1 MPKFKSGSLLT
12 LKRDS
17 TKSLLGTSIGHFLND
32 GANNLFPAVYPVLL
46 KSYNVSLEFIGIL
59 AALYSLSSLVASPF
73 IGRRSDYNE
82 SYLRLIPLGLIVVAF
97 GILGFALSVAFF
109 PGNLLYF
116 GLVLF
121 TLVAGFGSSFYHPI
135 AAAIL
140 NETWSFENRGR
151 AMGINGS
158 MGGVGTLVFPIITVG
173 LIVLYGVK
181 SLTLVGIAFILLAI
195 AIYSIMKTIAAPER
209 TKIADAERKV
219 GVPLRIVLSSIL
231 ALTLAGF
238 FRSLMTQGVLN
249 FLPTYLN
256 TVSKIPYQYVGSVQV
271 AYAFFAIV
279 GQPLFGSLSDRF
291 GRKSMIGVTLVGCVG
306 SVFLLS
312 MSSTNFWLT
321 EFSLGLFGL
330 FSYTGFPLF
339 LGLTGL
345 IAPKGGIT
353 LANSIVWGFG
363 MIGGGTLGP
372 VLVGILSEPTF
383 LGSLNQAFLLLSGV
397 GAISLAFLPFIP
409 NPAKTKV
416 VST

>member
-1 MPKFKSGSLLT
+1 LLKAKS
-12 LKRDS
+12 DS
-17 TKSLLGTSIGHFLND
+17 TRSLLGTSIGHFLND
-32 GANNLFPAVYPVLL
+32 GANNLFPVVYPVLL
-46 KSYNVSLEFIGIL
+46 KSYNMSLEFIGIL

-97 GILGFALSVAFF
+97 GILGFALSIVIF

-140 NETWSFENRGR
+140 NETWSFESRGR
-151 AMGINGS
+151 AMGFNGS
-158 MGGVGTLVFPIITVG
+158 MGGVGTLAFPIITVG
-173 LIVLYGVK
+173 LIVLFGVK
-181 SLTLVGIAFILLAI
+181 SLSLVAIAFILLAI
-195 AIYSIMKTIAAPER
+195 TIYVIMRNIAAPEQS
-209 TKIADAERKV
+209 ADSIKRKDSSGISMRV
-219 GVPLRIVLSSIL
+219 VLSSVL

-238 FRSLMTQGVLN
+238 FRSIMTQGVLN

-256 TVSKIPYQYVGSVQV
+256 TVSKIPYEYVGSVQV
-271 AYAFFAIV
+271 AYAIFAIA
-279 GQPLFGSLSDRF
+279 GQPLFGSLSDRY
-291 GRKSMIGVTLVGCVG
+291 GRKAMIGVTLLGCVG
-306 SVFLLS
+306 SVFMLS
-312 MSSTNFWLT
+312 ESSTNFWLT

-372 VLVGILSEPTF
+372 ILVGVLSEPAF
-383 LGSLNQAFLLLSGV
+383 LGSLNMAFLSLSGI
-397 GAISLAFLPFIP
+397 GAISLVFLPFIRSP
-409 NPAKTKV
+409 K
-416 VST
+416 STVISA

>member
-1 MPKFKSGSLLT
+1 LLT

-32 GANNLFPAVYPVLL
+32 GANNLFPVVYPVLL

-97 GILGFALSVAFF
+97 GILGFALSVVFF

-121 TLVAGFGSSFYHPI
+121 TLIAGFGSSFYHPI

-140 NETWSFENRGR
+140 NETWSFDSRGR

-158 MGGVGTLVFPIITVG
+158 IGGVGTLVFPIITVG

-195 AIYSIMKTIAAPER
+195 AIYSIMRTIAAPER
-209 TKIADAERKV
+209 AKKIAQTEKV
-219 GVPLRIVLSSIL
+219 ASGVPFRIVLSSVL
-231 ALTLAGF
+231 ALTLSAL

-291 GRKSMIGVTLVGCVG
+291 GRKSMIGVTLVGCVV

-312 MSSTNFWLT
+312 LSSTNFWLT

-345 IAPKGGIT
+345 IAPKGGVT

-372 VLVGILSEPTF
+372 VLVGVLSEPAF
-383 LGSLNQAFLLLSGV
+383 LGSLNQAFLFLSGV
-397 GAISLAFLPFIP
+397 GAISLAFMPFIP
-409 NPAKTKV
+409 NPAKTNV
-416 VST
+416 VAT

>member
-1 MPKFKSGSLLT
+1 MLKAKS
-12 LKRDS
+12 DS
-17 TKSLLGTSIGHFLND
+17 TRSLLGTSIGHFLND

-46 KSYNVSLEFIGIL
+46 KSYNVSLEFIGFL
-59 AALYSLSSLVASPF
+59 AALYSLSSLIASPF

-82 SYLRLIPLGLIVVAF
+82 SYLRIIPLGLIVVAF
-97 GILGFALSVAFF
+97 GILGFALSTAFF
-109 PGNLLYF
+109 PRNLLYF

-121 TLVAGFGSSFYHPI
+121 TLLAGFGSSFYHPI

-140 NETWSFENRGR
+140 NETWSLESRGR

-158 MGGVGTLVFPIITVG
+158 MGGVGTLAFPIITVG
-173 LIVLYGVK
+173 LIVLFGVK
-181 SLTLVGIAFILLAI
+181 SLSLVAIAFILLAI
-195 AIYSIMKTIAAPER
+195 AIYLIMRRIAAPEHPKNVE
-209 TKIADAERKV
+209 TGDRKTSP
-219 GVPLRIVLSSIL
+219 GVSLRIVLPTVL

-238 FRSLMTQGVLN
+238 FRRVMTQGVLN

-256 TVSKIPYQYVGSVQV
+256 TVSKIPYEYVGSVEV

-279 GQPLFGSLSDRF
+279 GQPLFGSLSDRY
-291 GRKSMIGVTLVGCVG
+291 GRKAMIGVTLLGCVG

-312 MSSTNFWLT
+312 ESSTNFWLT

-363 MIGGGTLGP
+363 MIGGATLGP
-372 VLVGILSEPTF
+372 ILVGVLSEPAF
-383 LGSLNQAFLLLSGV
+383 LGSLNLAFLSLSGI

-409 NPAKTKV
+409 NPKSSVISA
-416 VST
+416 

>member
-1 MPKFKSGSLLT
+1 LLG
-12 LKRDS
+12 LKKDS
-17 TKSLLGTSIGHFLND
+17 TRSLLGTSIGHFLND

-97 GILGFALSVAFF
+97 GIIGFALSTVFF
-109 PGNLLYF
+109 SGNLLYA

-140 NETWSFENRGR
+140 NETWTLQTRGR

-158 MGGVGTLVFPIITVG
+158 MGGVGTLAFPIITVG

-181 SLTLVGIAFILLAI
+181 SLTLLGIVFMLLAI
-195 AIYSIMKTIAAPER
+195 TIYSIMRTVAAPER
-209 TKIADAERKV
+209 SKNVQTKV
-219 GVPLRIVLSSIL
+219 SSGVPLKIVLSSIL

-271 AYAFFAIV
+271 AYALFAII
-279 GQPLFGSLSDRF
+279 GQPLFGSLADRY
-291 GRKSMIGVTLVGCVG
+291 GRKAMIAVTLLGCIG

-372 VLVGILSEPTF
+372 VLVGILSEPAY
-383 LGSLNQAFLLLSGV
+383 LGSLNQTFLLLSGI
-397 GAISLAFLPFIP
+397 GAISLVFVPFIP
-409 NPAKTKV
+409 KPKNVIIATEPV
-416 VST
+416 GP

>member
-1 MPKFKSGSLLT
+1 M
-12 LKRDS
+12 
-17 TKSLLGTSIGHFLND
+17 
-32 GANNLFPAVYPVLL
+32 YPVLL

-82 SYLRLIPLGLIVVAF
+82 SYLRIIPLGLIVVAF
-97 GILGFALSVAFF
+97 GILGFALSTVFF

-140 NETWSFENRGR
+140 NETWTFETRGR

-158 MGGVGTLVFPIITVG
+158 MGGVGTLAFPIITVG
-173 LIVLYGVK
+173 LVVLYGVK
-181 SLTLVGIAFILLAI
+181 SLSLVAIAFILLAI
-195 AIYSIMKTIAAPER
+195 TIYIIMRNITAPEHP
-209 TKIADAERKV
+209 KNVEMGSRKV
-219 GVPLRIVLSSIL
+219 PSSGVPLRMVLSSVL

-238 FRSLMTQGVLN
+238 FRSVMTQGVIN

-256 TVSKIPYQYVGSVQV
+256 TVTKIPYEYVGSVQV
-271 AYAFFAIV
+271 AYAIFAIV
-279 GQPLFGSLSDRF
+279 GQPLFGSLSDRY
-291 GRKSMIGVTLVGCVG
+291 GRKAMIAVTLLGCVG

-312 MSSTNFWLT
+312 QSSTNFWFT

-363 MIGGGTLGP
+363 MIGGGTVGP
-372 VLVGILSEPTF
+372 VLVGILSEPAF
-383 LGSLNQAFLLLSGV
+383 LGSLNFTFLFLSGV
-397 GAISLAFLPFIP
+397 GAIALVFWPFIP
-409 NPAKTKV
+409 SSPKATIT
-416 VST
+416 ST

>member
-1 MPKFKSGSLLT
+1 LLKPKS
-12 LKRDS
+12 DS
-17 TKSLLGTSIGHFLND
+17 TRSLLGTSIGHFLND
-32 GANNLFPAVYPVLL
+32 GANNIFPVVYPVLL
-46 KSYNVSLEFIGIL
+46 KSYNMSLEFIGIL

-82 SYLRLIPLGLIVVAF
+82 SYLRLIPLGLIIVAF
-97 GILGFALSVAFF
+97 GILGFALSIVFF

-116 GLVLF
+116 GLILF

-140 NETWSFENRGR
+140 NETWSFESRGR
-151 AMGINGS
+151 AMGFNGS
-158 MGGVGTLVFPIITVG
+158 MGGVGTLAFPIITVG
-173 LIVLYGVK
+173 LIVLFGVK
-181 SLTLVGIAFILLAI
+181 SLSLVAIAFILLAI
-195 AIYSIMKTIAAPER
+195 TIYVIMRNIAAPEQSA
-209 TKIADAERKV
+209 KSVERKV
-219 GVPLRIVLSSIL
+219 SSGVPLRIVLSSVL
-231 ALTLAGF
+231 ALTLSGF
-238 FRSLMTQGVLN
+238 FRSVMTQGVLN

-271 AYAFFAIV
+271 AYAIFAIM
-279 GQPLFGSLSDRF
+279 GQPFFGSLSDRY
-291 GRKSMIGVTLVGCVG
+291 GRKAMICVTLLGCVG

-312 MSSTNFWLT
+312 ESSTNFWLT

-372 VLVGILSEPTF
+372 ILVGVLSEPAF
-383 LGSLNQAFLLLSGV
+383 LGSLNMAFLFLSGI

-409 NPAKTKV
+409 NPKSSVISA
-416 VST
+416 

>member
-1 MPKFKSGSLLT
+1 LLRGKS
-12 LKRDS
+12 DS
-17 TKSLLGTSIGHFLND
+17 TRSLIGTSIGHFLND

-82 SYLRLIPLGLIVVAF
+82 SYLRIIPLGLIVIAF
-97 GILGFALSVAFF
+97 GILGFALSMVLF
-109 PGNLLYF
+109 PQNLLYY

-121 TLVAGFGSSFYHPI
+121 TLIAGFGSSFYHPI

-140 NETWSFENRGR
+140 NETWSFETRGR

-158 MGGVGTLVFPIITVG
+158 MGGVGTLAFPIITVG
-173 LIVLYGVK
+173 LIVLYGVA
-181 SLTLVGIAFILLAI
+181 SLSLVTIAFILLAI
-195 AIYSIMKTIAAPER
+195 TIYLIMRRVAAPEHPR
-209 TKIADAERKV
+209 NLESGERKDSPSV
-219 GVPLRIVLSSIL
+219 SLRIVLASVL
-231 ALTLAGF
+231 ALTLSGF
-238 FRSLMTQGVLN
+238 FRSVMTQGVLN

-256 TVSKIPYQYVGSVQV
+256 TVSKIPYEYVGSVEV
-271 AYAFFAIV
+271 AYAFFAII
-279 GQPLFGSLSDRF
+279 GQPLFGSLADRY
-291 GRKSMIGVTLVGCVG
+291 GRKAMIGVTLLGCVG

-312 MSSTNFWLT
+312 ESSTNFWMT

-363 MIGGGTLGP
+363 MIGGGTIGP
-372 VLVGILSEPTF
+372 VLVGLLSEPGF
-383 LGSLNQAFLLLSGV
+383 LGSLSVTFLVLSGV
-397 GAISLAFLPFIP
+397 GAVALVFLPFIP
-409 NPAKTKV
+409 SPRKISIVAKG
-416 VST
+416 